1 MRARS
6 IAALG
11 VLVAGIAWLPAPAHA
26 QGKLTKAQIAEA
38 RQHYLA
44 ATEAEKKGSYDAA
57 IREFIA
63 AYDITMDPVLFYQIA
78 KAHELAGH
86 LDDALTFYR
95 RYLAEAQVS
104 GEGQTDVSARITDLE
119 KKKQARDTARP
130 GDGGAGAGGDE
141 GGGDTLL
148 PPGGGDEGGG
158 DGGLGGGDG
167 APPTFMDSGSRWQRT
182 AAWVSV
188 GLAAGFPVSL
198 SDERRACSKRAR
210 ASAVSL
216 RATSRAPCSERTL
229 SWSARVPPASL
240 YASTATTRAIS
251 ETSNASLAMSSLRPD
266 TIDSS
271 RAHPYLSLRR
281 WRRRAARWR
290 ARWPS

>member
-44 ATEAEKKGSYDAA
+44 ATEAERKGSYDAA

-141 GGGDTLL
+141 GGGD
-148 PPGGGDEGGG
+148 
-158 DGGLGGGDG
+158 GGLGGGDG

-188 GLAAGFPVSL
+188 GLAAGFLTAGGVF
-198 SDERRACSKRAR
+198 
-210 ASAVSL
+210 
-216 RATSRAPCSERTL
+216 ATSANSREEDVDRLVSYRDANDLPSEYTGTIRSQYEDALSEGDKLDTYAKIAFIGAGVATGAAVVFFILDSTGRRSEPEETARRPSLLGVAPSVGEGGAGL
-229 SWSARVPPASL
+229 S
-240 YASTATTRAIS
+240 ATWTF
-251 ETSNASLAMSSLRPD
+251 
-266 TIDSS
+266 
-271 RAHPYLSLRR
+271 
-281 WRRRAARWR
+281 
-290 ARWPS
+290 